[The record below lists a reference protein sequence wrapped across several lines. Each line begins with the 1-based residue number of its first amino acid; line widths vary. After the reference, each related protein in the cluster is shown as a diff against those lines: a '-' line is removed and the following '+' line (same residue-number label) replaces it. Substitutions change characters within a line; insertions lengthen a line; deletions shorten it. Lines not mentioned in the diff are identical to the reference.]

1 MTATEVIK
9 KAKTQ
14 GRNTLTEAESK
25 EVLREY
31 GIAVVE
37 EITVKTITEAEIAAE
52 KTGYP
57 VVVKG
62 LGAKL
67 THKTERGLVK
77 LNLRGKSDVK
87 KAASFIRKAAGK
99 DLEGY
104 LIQPMMEGKRE
115 FVAGLFHDS
124 QFGPVVMFG
133 LGGIFTEALSDVV
146 FRIAPIDEQEAG
158 VMIDELHARKLLG
171 DFRGEKAPDR
181 EALVKALVGL
191 SRIGMEVDEI
201 KEIDINP
208 LLVGADGK
216 VTAVDALVV
225 MGEKIIERKVSEPVP
240 LETIDR
246 LFHPKSIAFIG
257 ASAVFLKWGQ
267 MLFSNVVAGNF
278 GGEIYLVND
287 KGGVISDRRVY
298 TSVTEIPGPVDMAII
313 TIPASKVLAQI
324 PDLRQKGIK
333 HVLLISAGFGEIGG
347 EGKALEAE
355 LVRQAREA
363 GIILIGPNTMGICNP
378 HISFYCT
385 GGHIRPQ
392 AGGTALVSQS
402 GNMGM
407 QLLGFADKEGIGI
420 RAFTGT
426 GNEAMLTIEDCI
438 DGLEYDELSTSIV
451 LYVESA
457 KDGRRFYQSA
467 KRVSKKKPIII
478 LKGGRTEAGAKAAAS
493 HTGAMASN
501 VKVFE
506 AACRQ
511 AGIIQVKHPMDLLDL
526 SAAFSSLPLIKG
538 NRVAMMTMGG
548 GWGVVA
554 SDLCI
559 ENGLVIPKLTDDLI
573 ARLDKV
579 LPAFWSRSNPVDLV
593 AEGRS
598 ESHLTV
604 LEELVKWD
612 GCDAVIHMGI
622 VGRKKTIL
630 SMIESTVV
638 ADKNYNRQSLEKGVS
653 VMEGVEKTVYEK
665 TVELIDKYQKPVLG
679 VYLEDDGDTRTVRD
693 AGGGKYKCIT
703 FTTPERVVNVL
714 SNMRWY
720 AEWLKRQASAF
731 RL

>member
-1 MTATEVIK
+1 MTAAEIIK
-9 KAKTQ
+9 NAGIQ

-31 GIAVVE
+31 GVEVVAE
-37 EITVKTITEAEIAAE
+37 TTAKTIKGAENAAD
-52 KTGYP
+52 KIGYP

-67 THKTERGLVK
+67 AHKTERGLVK
-77 LNLRGKSDVK
+77 LNLRGKNDVR
-87 KAASFIRKAAGK
+87 KAASFIRKAAGA

-104 LIQPMMEGKRE
+104 LIQPMLEGKRE
-115 FVAGLFHDS
+115 FVAGLFHDD

-146 FRIAPIDEQEAG
+146 FRIAPVDEQEAG

-181 EALVKALVGL
+181 SQLVRALVGL

-208 LLVGADGK
+208 LLVAADGR

-225 MGEKIIERKVSEPVP
+225 LGDKNVERGGSRPVP

-246 LFHPKSIAFIG
+246 LFHPKSVAFVG

-267 MLFSNVVAGNF
+267 MLFSNVVAGNY
-278 GGEIYLVND
+278 GGDIYLVNE

-298 TSVTEIPGPVDMAII
+298 KSVTEIPGQVDLAVV

-324 PDLRQKGIK
+324 PEFKQKGIK
-333 HVLLISAGFGEIGG
+333 HALLISAGFGETGA
-347 EGKALEAE
+347 EGKALETE
-355 LVRQAREA
+355 LIRQAREA
-363 GIILIGPNTMGICNP
+363 GIIFIGPNTMGICNP

-438 DGLEYDELSTSIV
+438 DGLEYDDLSKSII

-457 KDGRRFYQSA
+457 KDGRRFYRSA

-478 LKGGRTEAGAKAAAS
+478 LKGGRTEAGANAAAS

-501 VKVFE
+501 VRVFE

-526 SAAFSSLPLIKG
+526 SAAFSSLPLLQG

-554 SDLCI
+554 SDLCT
-559 ENGLVIPKLTDDLI
+559 ENGLVIPRLTDDLI

-593 AEGRS
+593 AEGRP
-598 ESHLTV
+598 ESHLAV

-612 GCDAVIHMGI
+612 GCDVVIHMGI
-622 VGRKKTIL
+622 IGRKKTIL
-630 SMIESTVV
+630 SMIESTVI
-638 ADKNYNRQSLEKGVS
+638 ADKNYNRESLEKGVKI
-653 VMEGVEKTVYEK
+653 MEGLEKMIYEK

-679 VYLEDDGDTRTVRD
+679 VYLEDDGDTRTVREVE
-693 AGGGKYKCIT
+693 GGRYKCVT
-703 FTTPERVVNVL
+703 FTTPERVVKVL
-714 SNMRWY
+714 SSMHWY
-720 AEWLKRQASAF
+720 AEWLKRQG
-731 RL
+731 